1 MSEEARGELEKQTEL
16 LQKVLADKQKEITEV
31 KDRLRQEKEEAIR
44 VYCDSDALLAKLG
57 GSFAEGFED
66 YLCQVKASYLDLDL
80 SNINIDALAQIF
92 VQPVTSERTDELF
105 VEDVPGDGETAQVEV
120 NTRHPDVQEENE
132 QNPPV

>member
-1 MSEEARGELEKQTEL
+1 MCIVILMPFWQR
-16 LQKVLADKQKEITEV
+16 
-31 KDRLRQEKEEAIR
+31 
-44 VYCDSDALLAKLG
+44 

-92 VQPVTSERTDELF
+92 VQLVTSERTDELF
-105 VEDVPGDGETAQVEV
+105 VEDVPGDAETAQVEV
-120 NTRHPDVQEENE
+120 NTRHTDVQEENE